1 MVLHLCYWSK
11 AFRAY
16 GAVGNTSE
24 PGEYLL
30 FLPCPSMM
38 CVDVF
43 TEVVFNTLSLLLF
56 GRGDKKV
63 ICNKFI
69 QTVQFRL
76 VPGKLG

>member
-1 MVLHLCYWSK
+1 MPP
-11 AFRAY
+11 FRAY
-16 GAVGNTSE
+16 GVVGKLM
-24 PGEYLL
+24 GHDI
-30 FLPCPSMM
+30 M
-38 CVDVF
+38 CVDLLM
-43 TEVVFNTLSLLLF
+43 EVVFNMLSLLLL